1 MIFAYIFKMYILK
14 CFTVNEDGSE
24 AAAATT
30 AVITRRCGRCGG
42 PKGKIFKADR
52 PFTFLIR
59 ESKTGM
65 VLFSGRVVDPNKM

>member
-14 CFTVNEDGSE
+14 RFTVNEEGSE

-30 AVITRRCGRCGG
+30 AVMVPLCGG
-42 PKGKIFKADR
+42 CGPKRKIFKADR